1 MPKLPLFFIGAMF
14 VVGAVVYPRLPDQI
28 PVHWNIAGEID
39 RWSDTSFM
47 SVFQLP
53 LMSLGL
59 YVLFMVMPYF
69 DPKQRNVYR
78 SKNLYFAALNVTT
91 ALFALIFLGSL
102 AAAFNP
108 SLAIDRL
115 VMVGVGL
122 MLIVIGNYMGR
133 AKRNWTVGT
142 RFSWTLSDDE
152 VWAKTNRLAG
162 RLFVLAGLI
171 SVACVLVPAPW
182 NALVMLSA
190 VLATLP
196 ITYVYSMVLY
206 KRKHPEESGPPSNDD
221 LADAE

>member
-14 VVGAVVYPRLPDQI
+14 VVGVVMYPRLPDQI
-28 PVHWNIAGEID
+28 PVHWGISGEID
-39 RWSDTSFM
+39 RWSDTSFL

-53 LMSLGL
+53 LMALGL
-59 YVLFMVMPYF
+59 YVLFVVAPHF

-78 SKNLYFAALNVTT
+78 SKDLYFAALNVTT
-91 ALFALIFLGSL
+91 ALLALVFFGSI
-102 AAAFNP
+102 AAAFDS
-108 SLAIDRL
+108 SLPMDRI

-162 RLFVLAGLI
+162 RLFMIAGLI
-171 SVACVLVPAPW
+171 SVACVFVPAPW
-182 NALVMLSA
+182 NAIVMLSA

-206 KRKHPEESGPPSNDD
+206 KRKHPEEVGPPGDD
-221 LADAE
+221 PADAE

>member
-1 MPKLPLFFIGAMF
+1 MPKLPLFIIGVMFITGVIA
-14 VVGAVVYPRLPDQI
+14 YPNLPDRI

-53 LMSLGL
+53 LIALGL
-59 YVLFMVMPYF
+59 YILFMVMPYF

-78 SKNLYFAALNVTT
+78 SKDLYFAALNVTT
-91 ALFALIFLGSL
+91 ALFALIFAGSL

-108 SLAIDRL
+108 SLAIDKL
-115 VMVGVGL
+115 VMVGVGT
-122 MLIVIGNYMGR
+122 MLVVIGNYMGR
-133 AKRNWTVGT
+133 AKRNWTVGA

-162 RLFVLAGLI
+162 RLFMLAGLI
-171 SVACVLVPAPW
+171 SVAMVFVPAPW
-182 NALVMLSA
+182 NFIVMLTT

-196 ITYVYSMVLY
+196 ITYVYSMLLY
-206 KRKHPEESGPPSNDD
+206 KKKHPEDRRPPRDED
-221 LADAE
+221 LLGTE

>member
-1 MPKLPLFFIGAMF
+1 MPKLPLFLIGAMF
-14 VVGAVVYPRLPDQI
+14 IVGAVMYPRLPDQI
-28 PVHWNIAGEID
+28 PVHWNISGEID
-39 RWSDTSFM
+39 RWSDTSLL

-53 LMSLGL
+53 LMALGL

-78 SKNLYFAALNVTT
+78 SRDLYFAALNVTT
-91 ALFALIFLGSL
+91 ALFALIFVGSL
-102 AAAFNP
+102 AAAFDP
-108 SLAIDRL
+108 SLPIDRL
-115 VMVGVGL
+115 VMVGIGV

-142 RFSWTLSDDE
+142 RFSWTLADDE

-162 RLFVLAGLI
+162 RLFMLAGLV
-171 SVACVLVPAPW
+171 SVACVFVPAPW
-182 NALVMLSA
+182 NAIVMLSA

-206 KRKHPEESGPPSNDD
+206 KRKHPEEGRPPSGDD
-221 LADAE
+221 LVDAE